1 MVQKR
6 KVYVKLSVLIPV
18 YNEQATLRKV
28 IDKVLAIAWQPE
40 LEVEY
45 VIVDDGSV
53 DDTASILDSITDAR
67 VTVFHQPANQGK
79 GAAIRKAVTLATGDY
94 LIICDADEEYRPT
107 EIPMLVQPILD
118 DEATIVYGTRTF
130 GSHTSYSYWYVIGNR
145 GINLFTN
152 IIFNA
157 FVSDVET
164 CYKLMPIAL
173 YRSLHI
179 TSNGFGME
187 AEITG
192 KLLARGYRPYEIPIS
207 YKARTRAEGKK
218 ITAWDGVEALW
229 ILLKIR
235 LREGSRR
242 QPPAQP
248 LKPAGS

>member
-1 MVQKR
+1 M
-6 KVYVKLSVLIPV
+6 KLSVLIPV
-18 YNEQATLRKV
+18 YNEQATLQKV
-28 IDKVLAIAWQPE
+28 LDKVLAIAWQPE
-40 LEVEY
+40 LGVEF
-45 VIVDDGSV
+45 VIVNDGST
-53 DDTASILDSITDAR
+53 DETAAILDSIADDR
-67 VTVFHQPANQGK
+67 VTVFHQPTNQGK
-79 GAAIRKAVTLATGDY
+79 GAAIRKAVALATGDY
-94 LIICDADEEYRPT
+94 LIICDADEEYRPA
-107 EIPMLVQPILD
+107 EIPGLVQPILD

-157 FVSDVET
+157 YVSDVET
-164 CYKLMPIAL
+164 CYKLMPISL
-173 YRSLHI
+173 YRSLRI

-242 QPPAQP
+242 QPPVS
-248 LKPAGS
+248 K

>member
-1 MVQKR
+1 M
-6 KVYVKLSVLIPV
+6 KLSVLMPV
-18 YNEQATLRKV
+18 YNEQATLANV
-28 IDKVLAIAWQPE
+28 LNKVLAIEWQQS
-40 LEVEY
+40 LEVEF
-45 VIVDDGSV
+45 VIVDDGSTDDTAVILDAV
-53 DDTASILDSITDAR
+53 DDTR
-67 VTVFHQPANQGK
+67 VTVFHQKPNQGK
-79 GAAIRKAVTLATGDY
+79 GAAIRKAVSLATGDY
-94 LIICDADEEYRPT
+94 LIICDADEEYRPQ
-107 EIPMLVQPILD
+107 EIPGLVQPILD
-118 DEATIVYGTRTF
+118 GDALVVYGTRAF
-130 GSHTSYSYWYVIGNR
+130 SSHTSYSYWYVMGNK

-152 IIFNA
+152 IVFNA

-164 CYKLMPIAL
+164 CYKLMPISL
-173 YRSLHI
+173 YRSLNV

-242 QPPAQP
+242 QPPVT
-248 LKPAGS
+248 K